1 MIISCQLLCV
11 FILYALSCSHNPCLS
26 YFHHLQKCSRDVDG
40 GEDGTIDADILED
53 DYQNEG
59 ANDAKDDDTTD
70 VEMSYT
76 KYEENSSKAVNFSL
90 SQAPLD

>member
-1 MIISCQLLCV
+1 
-11 FILYALSCSHNPCLS
+11 
-26 YFHHLQKCSRDVDG
+26 LQKCSREVDG

-59 ANDAKDDDTTD
+59 ANDAKDGDTD

-76 KYEENSSKAVNFSL
+76 KYEETTKDVNYAL
-90 SQAPLD
+90 SQSPLD

>member
-1 MIISCQLLCV
+1 MSTSLCLHLISTV
-11 FILYALSCSHNPCLS
+11 FAHIPPVCLS
-26 YFHHLQKCSRDVDG
+26 RLYYLQKCSRDVDE

-59 ANDAKDDDTTD
+59 ANDAKDDDTD

>member
-1 MIISCQLLCV
+1 MSYGAVGIVSLLG
-11 FILYALSCSHNPCLS
+11 IGGAL
-26 YFHHLQKCSRDVDG
+26 FAKKKCSRDVDG

-59 ANDAKDDDTTD
+59 TNDAKDDETD

>member
-1 MIISCQLLCV
+1 MSTTLCLHLLAHITPV
-11 FILYALSCSHNPCLS
+11 SLSRLY
-26 YFHHLQKCSRDVDG
+26 YLQKCSRDVDG

-59 ANDAKDDDTTD
+59 ANDAKDDDTD

-76 KYEENSSKAVNFSL
+76 KYEETTKDVNYAL
-90 SQAPLD
+90 SQSPLD